1 MPTFVDD
8 SRSPKKL
15 IVYDLDGT
23 LADTREDITRS
34 ANHMRAEAGLSSL
47 TRDEI
52 CRHVGLGL
60 RQLVEK
66 CLETTEESRVEQGMK
81 IYRAY
86 YSQHLLDHTVLYP
99 RVLEVLQ
106 YFRSRSQAVITNKPN
121 PYSREILVKLGVADF
136 FVEIVGGESAYGK
149 KPEPASLL
157 AVLKKEG
164 IGPAETL
171 MVGDSPIDIETG
183 RRAGVVTVAVAHGFA
198 GREELESAAPD
209 LLVEDFSQLL
219 ELARGRGW

>member
-1 MPTFVDD
+1 MPI
-8 SRSPKKL
+8 SARRL

-34 ANHMRAEAGLSSL
+34 ANHMRAEMDLGPL

-60 RQLVEK
+60 HQLVEK
-66 CLETTEESRVEQGMK
+66 CLETTDAALVERGMR

-99 RVLEVLQ
+99 SVMEVLE
-106 YFRSRSQAVITNKPN
+106 YCRTYSQAVITNKPN
-121 PYSREILVKLGVADF
+121 PYSREILERLRVADF
-136 FVEIVGGESAYGK
+136 FAEIVGGESSYGK

-157 AVLKKEG
+157 AIMRREG
-164 IGPAETL
+164 IRPEETL
-171 MVGDSPIDIETG
+171 MVGDSPIDVETG
-183 RRAGVVTVAVAHGFA
+183 RRAGVATVGVAQGFS
-198 GREELESAAPD
+198 GREELAVAAPD
-209 LLVEDFSQLL
+209 TLVGNFDELL
-219 ELARGRGW
+219 ELVRQWDR